1 MTPILTDGAPPLRE
15 AFYALS
21 MAQRMPDAELL
32 DDVVRRYPIYAYEL
46 TEFAI
51 ELALDSLRGDAA
63 ADTAEAALNPAQVSP
78 AVSRAMSRFHNRL
91 HAVRTGAAAREPARP
106 VEAPSN
112 PFAALSR
119 DEFRGFARR
128 LGANSVLVAKL
139 RDRQI
144 APDTMSDG
152 FRRRVANELKAPLE
166 VVVAHFAMSGGATMV
181 TRQFFKADA
190 KPDHA
195 SQQSFEEAVRSSGLT
210 DEQQRHLLSL

>member
-1 MTPILTDGAPPLRE
+1 MTPILTAGAPPLRE

-32 DDVVRRYPIYAYEL
+32 DDVVRRYPAYANEL

-51 ELALDSLRGDAA
+51 ELALDALRGDAS
-63 ADTAEAALNPAQVSP
+63 ADAAEAALDPAQVSP

-91 HAVRTGAAAREPARP
+91 HAIRTGAAAREPARP
-106 VEAPSN
+106 AEAPSN

-119 DEFRGFARR
+119 DEFRGVARR
-128 LGANSVLVAKL
+128 LGANSVFVAKL

-144 APDTMSDG
+144 ASGTMSDG
-152 FRRRVANELKAPLE
+152 FRRRVADELKVPLE
-166 VVVAHFAMSGGATMV
+166 VVVAHFAMSGGASMA

-190 KPDHA
+190 KPDTA
-195 SQQSFEEAVRSSGLT
+195 GQQSFEEAVRSSGLT
-210 DEQQRHLLSL
+210 DDQQQHLLSL

>member
-1 MTPILTDGAPPLRE
+1 MTTILTAGAPPLRE

-21 MAQRMPDAELL
+21 MAQRVPDAELL
-32 DDVVRRYPIYAYEL
+32 DDFVRRYPVYAIEL

-51 ELALDSLRGDAA
+51 ELALDALRGDAA
-63 ADTAEAALNPAQVSP
+63 ADAAEAELDPAQVSP
-78 AVSRAMSRFHNRL
+78 VVSRAMSRFHNRL
-91 HAVRTGAAAREPARP
+91 HAIRTAGAAREPARRA
-106 VEAPSN
+106 EAPSN

-128 LGANSVLVAKL
+128 LGANSVFVAKL

-144 APDTMSDG
+144 ASDTMSDG
-152 FRRRVANELKAPLE
+152 FRRRVADDLRAPPD
-166 VVVAHFAMSGGATMV
+166 VVVAHFAMSGGSPMV

-195 SQQSFEEAVRSSGLT
+195 GQQSFEEAVRSSGLT
-210 DEQQRHLLSL
+210 EEQQRHLLRL